1 MGGLDREGGSR
12 KEAPGPGS
20 NPVGRGSKQK
30 AVWDFL
36 KPQI

>member
-1 MGGLDREGGSR
+1 MIGRE
-12 KEAPGPGS
+12 EAGRRPPGPGS
-20 NPVGRGSKQK
+20 NPCWEREQSQK